1 MAIRFGPS
9 AATRCAPRSST
20 PPWCTT
26 IAPRSSAPT
35 PGACGWTHHQLGGG
49 GGWCGDLICAGRPPS
64 HHYGL
69 ILLDTLLVTLFV
81 WIEARRYRYY
91 ELWSHRVRLMETDFF
106 AAMLVPPFAPSPD
119 WAESLAESLLQPDFP
134 ISMWRRS
141 GAAIAATICG
151 SSSFCWLPGC
161 SSHFCIRCRPPAGRS
176 SCSAPQSA
184 PSPAG

>member
-35 PGACGWTHHQLGGG
+35 PGACVWTTPPT
-49 GGWCGDLICAGRPPS
+49 GRWWRLVRRSHLCWPTPA

-91 ELWSHRVRLMETDFF
+91 ELWSHRVRLMETDFLPPCSCRRLRPARTGREPGRKPV
-106 AAMLVPPFAPSPD
+106 AAGLFPS
-119 WAESLAESLLQPDFP
+119 ACG
-134 ISMWRRS
+134 RRS

-151 SSSFCWLPGC
+151 ILPRSAGCLDAQSFLHPLPAASWAEFMQRSAIGP
-161 SSHFCIRCRPPAGRS
+161 IPAG
-176 SCSAPQSA
+176 
-184 PSPAG
+184 